1 MKKERKKERTIGFK
15 PSRWV
20 VSELQECSSSMT
32 LNPRITLDDIHLPCV
47 GELTEPKLFHVDEI
61 EIV

>member
-1 MKKERKKERTIGFK
+1 MKKEGQKEIETGYEPTRWIVPELRKPPTF
-15 PSRWV
+15 
-20 VSELQECSSSMT
+20 MT
-32 LNPRITLDDIHLPCV
+32 LYPRITLDDIHLPCV